1 MTVET
6 LSYAIDDE
14 DRLIKVDEGYYR
26 FAAENGWEGAGASLG
41 RSLWDF
47 VAGHEVKKLQRL
59 LLRRGAGGVGGGQQ
73 PFPCVRPARNPGID
87 KKNIPAHNRR
97 GGMFSSPLHLPE

>member
-59 LLRRGAGGVGGGQQ
+59 LLRRGGGGGGGGG
-73 PFPCVRPARNPGID
+73 PAVPPGGPARNPRNG
-87 KKNIPAHNRR
+87 
-97 GGMFSSPLHLPE
+97 PEKRPPPSRPSVGV